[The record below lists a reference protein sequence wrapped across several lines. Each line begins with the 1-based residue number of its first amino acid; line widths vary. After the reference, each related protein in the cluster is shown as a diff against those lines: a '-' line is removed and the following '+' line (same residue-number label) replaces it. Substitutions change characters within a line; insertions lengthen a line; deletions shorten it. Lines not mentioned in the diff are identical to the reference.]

1 MDQNNDKIMCP
12 AHRCKQ
18 GSLLLGARL
27 ENGTVAIF
35 PEALAIDA
43 EFIENAKNSPAPI
56 EERFRFTN
64 KCIEGGCKQWTG
76 TACGVAERVVS
87 FLDTVDEIDPHF
99 PCSIRKNCRWFLQQQ
114 YDACKICPYI
124 LTEIT
129 ETEVSDFFERQNAGH

>member
-1 MDQNNDKIMCP
+1 MDHDNDKIMCP

-27 ENGTVAIF
+27 ANGTVAIL
-35 PEALAIDA
+35 PEALMIDA
-43 EFIENAKNSPAPI
+43 EFIAQAKKHPVPA

-76 TACGVAERVVS
+76 TGCGVADRVVQ
-87 FLDTVDEIDPHF
+87 FLDVVDEIDPHF
-99 PCSIRKNCRWFLQQQ
+99 PCSIRHRCRWFLQKQ
-114 YDACKICPYI
+114 YDACKICPYV

-129 ETEVSDFFERQNAGH
+129 ETEVSEYFEHLSD